1 MSQISAISNLS
12 GLVSYWPCDEATG
25 TTINDVIA
33 SPAHATLSGAGGYLA
48 PWNSPGGVGAVGLRP
63 YSAASISVPAA
74 TKLNLGDNFTVG
86 TFFRRRASVSGTI
99 FSRGTIY
106 GSLGSE
112 LFIDP
117 GMEGALIAGATG
129 GWSTVQGGGGGVIDT
144 SIFQSGAQ
152 SYRIDVNAAN
162 GIASISQGVP
172 NAQPGRY
179 TVTFWYRN
187 DASNAAGRTNLRVE
201 YVAATGGSLKI
212 LQQNTTDVWT
222 TVSQDAMELPYVT
235 TFTQYTFTFDLPEA
249 TGSGTNSLKISYKR
263 RPGAGGGV
271 AYSAWVD
278 NASLKYR
285 ATNAGAYLLKVG
297 ADGVLAC
304 IAGTGAEA
312 RILATSNPSFP
323 ITDHLGWYNIV
334 LTKAGATTKIYI
346 NGADRTV
353 AGTDATIASA
363 SHTTT
368 LFNGA
373 DYGLLPVVSGHTF
386 IVNRAISSG
395 EQATIYSAANMLPD
409 KAADPQIHTGF
420 SQYAAAPNFNINFPN
435 AAAAMRGAHATVVRE
450 MFPWSYIEPTQGTR
464 TWTSYDNLINAYV
477 AQGLSVYAVFE
488 PSNPTW
494 AASGHR
500 IVPGSATKGISV
512 ADANNNATNGGVGT
526 NAYTIWRDRFINFI
540 IEFVNRY
547 KDRVHIWEIGNEENS
562 SVFWGPSASAPLF
575 VDFYNTL
582 RAAILA
588 ELGADASNHQIV
600 LGGFA
605 RHRSEQGTTDANS
618 YTADEFLR
626 ALLDGGI
633 GQIDRCAAHP
643 YVSNNAGPYTHT
655 VGGNNF
661 DTLHQMRDTL
671 MEYGRQ
677 PIVELNEHGWYTAN
691 SYVAAGSN
699 GLTLPQSTIQ
709 VQDATKFN
717 TSDPSLWIETSLGF
731 QAIGHTGISGNTLT
745 GCTGGTGVISTGG
758 RISFGNAPVTEA
770 TQAQYVTDGI
780 LVTRDYFSA
789 FCDTYLYFCG
799 FQHQINNRDAFSFN
813 SAWQGTDFVTPK
825 AMVATFSA
833 ASLPFERLQYA
844 INGNFTGS
852 VSMGI
857 NGSWKS
863 VSDHKLSR
871 AASSSWNTVL

>member
-1 MSQISAISNLS
+1 MSQIPAIANLS
-12 GLVSYWPCDEATG
+12 GLTAYWPCDEASG
-25 TTINDVIA
+25 ATINDVTA
-33 SPAHATLSGAGGYLA
+33 SPANATLSGAGGYLA

-63 YSAASISVPAA
+63 YSAANISIPATA
-74 TKLNLGDNFTVG
+74 KLDLGDNFTIG
-86 TFFRRRASVSGTI
+86 TFFRRRAAVSGTI

-106 GSLGSE
+106 GSLGPE
-112 LFIDP
+112 LFADP
-117 GMEGALIAGATG
+117 GMEGALISGPTG
-129 GWSTVQGGGGGVIDT
+129 GWSTTQGGGGGVIDT
-144 SIFQSGAQ
+144 SVFQSGTQ
-152 SYRIDVNAAN
+152 SYRIDVNAAG

-187 DASNAAGRTNLRVE
+187 DANTNGRANLRVE
-201 YVAATGGSLKI
+201 YVAASGGAIKI
-212 LQQNTTDVWT
+212 LQQNTTDVWST
-222 TVSQDAMELPYVT
+222 TSQDAVELPYTT
-235 TFTQYTFTFDLPEA
+235 TFTQYSFTFDLPEA
-249 TGSGTNSLKISYKR
+249 TGSGASSLKISFKR

-271 AYSAWVD
+271 AYSAWID
-278 NASLKYR
+278 TASLKYR
-285 ATNAGAYLLKVG
+285 ATNAGTFAVRLGV
-297 ADGVLAC
+297 DGVVSC
-304 IAGTGAEA
+304 TAGTGAEA
-312 RILATSNPSFP
+312 RTVATTNPSFP
-323 ITDHLGWYNIV
+323 ITDHLGWHYVV
-334 LTKAGATTKIYI
+334 LTKSGATTKIYI
-346 NGADRTV
+346 DGVDRTV
-353 AGTDATIASA
+353 AGTDATITNTGQILTFFS
-363 SHTTT
+363 
-368 LFNGA
+368 GA
-373 DYGLLPVVSGHTF
+373 DYGLLPVVAGHMF
-386 IVNRAISSG
+386 LVNRALSSS
-395 EQATIYSAANMLPD
+395 EQAAIYSSANMLPD
-409 KAADPQIHTGF
+409 KAADPQIRTGF
-420 SQYAAAPNFNINFPN
+420 SQYGVAPNFALNFPN

-512 ADANNNATNGGVGT
+512 ADANNNATNGGLGA
-526 NAYTIWRDRFINFI
+526 NAYAIWRDRFTNFI
-540 IEFVNRY
+540 VEFVNRY

-562 SVFWGPSASAPLF
+562 SVFWGPAASAPLF
-575 VDFYNTL
+575 VDFYNYV

-588 ELGADASNHQIV
+588 ELGADAPNHQIV

-633 GQIDRCAAHP
+633 GHIDRCAAHP

-655 VGGNNF
+655 IGGNNF

-671 MEYGRQ
+671 MEYGKQ

-709 VQDATKFN
+709 VQDAAKFN
-717 TSDPSLWIETSLGF
+717 TSDPTLWIETSLGF

-758 RISFGNAPVTEA
+758 RISFGNVPLTEA
-770 TQAQYVTDGI
+770 TQAQYVADGI
-780 LVTRDYFSA
+780 QVTRDYFSA

-813 SAWQGTDFVTPK
+813 SAWLGTDFVTPK
-825 AMVATFSA
+825 AMVATFA
-833 ASLPFERLQYA
+833 ASSLPFERLQYA
-844 INGNFTGS
+844 MGGNFTGS
-852 VSMGI
+852 VAMGV
-857 NGSWKS
+857 NGTWKT

-871 AASSSWNTVL
+871 AAAGSWNTVL